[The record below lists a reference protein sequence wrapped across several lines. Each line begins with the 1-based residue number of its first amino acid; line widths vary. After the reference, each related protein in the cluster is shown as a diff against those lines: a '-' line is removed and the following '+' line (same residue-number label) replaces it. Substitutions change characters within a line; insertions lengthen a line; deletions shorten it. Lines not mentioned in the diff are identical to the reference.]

1 MKNLAVVMALAIIVV
16 KFAMPTLGLTLTW
29 PQAIITVILASTYAG
44 LHAAVADGGGN
55 GNGVILVNLRNK
67 EGDK

>member
-16 KFAMPTLGLTLTW
+16 KIAMPTLGLTLTW

-44 LHAAVADGGGN
+44 LHAAVVGGGGN
-55 GNGVILVNLRNK
+55 GDGVILVNLRNK
-67 EGDK
+67 EVDE